1 MGIDFM
7 RVALK
12 GQAEKTMP
20 QPTDIVIASIDPITG
35 NLLPNGTPGSI
46 LEYFR
51 KDNLTRISTQEES
64 TSFNA
69 IDNPGEIP
77 TDTTEPQTQTESPIE
92 EKQNNNPS
100 NEPVF

>member
-1 MGIDFM
+1 MWIDFM

-20 QPTDIVIASIDPITG
+20 QPTDIVTASIDPTTG
-35 NLLPNGTPGSI
+35 NLLPDGTPGSI

-51 KDNLTRISTQEES
+51 KDDLSRISTQED
-64 TSFNA
+64 TTPFNA
-69 IDNPGEIP
+69 MDSPGEVPIDNNN
-77 TDTTEPQTQTESPIE
+77 TDIQMPA
-92 EKQNNNPS
+92 EKQDNTTN